1 MGFDGRTVSSLL
13 PGRWPLRWRGKNVR
27 FAYEQ
32 DLAGAVAGSSGAVG
46 AAGGELPAECAG
58 LTREEKLH
66 LLREKMRETGAEV
79 LVLTA
84 LDEVAWTLNL
94 RGDDVRC
101 TPVFLSFPAAAGGGH
116 PVCAGADPVRRAEG
130 EAGGLRRALA
140 SVSYALLDIIVV
152 VKRESRQTISPNN
165 SLPLSGYVSKA
176 ETLYIGDSTVRCGN
190 SPSGRE

>member
-1 MGFDGRTVSSLL
+1 M
-13 PGRWPLRWRGKNVR
+13 PGRWPLRWEGKNVR

-32 DLAGAVAGSSGAVG
+32 DLAGAVWPDRPALSAQPVW
-46 AAGGELPAECAG
+46 ELPAECAG

-101 TPVFLSFPAAAGGGH
+101 TPVFLSFLLLRQEEATLC
-116 PVCAGADPVRRAEG
+116 VQEQILSG
-130 EAGGLRRALA
+130 ELKEKLVACGVALA
-140 SVSYALLDIIVV
+140 
-152 VKRESRQTISPNN
+152 
-165 SLPLSGYVSKA
+165 PL
-176 ETLYIGDSTVRCGN
+176 
-190 SPSGRE
+190 